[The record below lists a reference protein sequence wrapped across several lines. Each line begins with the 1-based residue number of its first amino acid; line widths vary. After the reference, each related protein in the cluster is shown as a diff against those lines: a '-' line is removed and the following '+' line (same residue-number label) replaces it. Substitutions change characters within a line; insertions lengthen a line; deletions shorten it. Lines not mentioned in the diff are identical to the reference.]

1 MPQKNPEFEAALAHA
16 LELFSGVHTLR
27 SRRMFG
33 GAGIYSGGQMFA
45 LLSSDGALFLKADD
59 ESKSAFKEAGSAPFY
74 YTAAGRDR
82 PVAMN
87 YWRLPDNA
95 FDDSE
100 LAMEWAHKAIDAAKR
115 APIPAGRRRQRAP
128 ME

>member
-59 ESKSAFKEAGSAPFY
+59 DSKAEFKKAGSEPFY
-74 YTAAGRDR
+74 YTATGRDR

-87 YWRLPDNA
+87 YWRLPEA
-95 FDDSE
+95 AHDDQE
-100 LAMEWAHKAIDAAKR
+100 LAMEWARKSIAAAKR
-115 APIPAGRRRQRAP
+115 APITAGRRRQRAQ